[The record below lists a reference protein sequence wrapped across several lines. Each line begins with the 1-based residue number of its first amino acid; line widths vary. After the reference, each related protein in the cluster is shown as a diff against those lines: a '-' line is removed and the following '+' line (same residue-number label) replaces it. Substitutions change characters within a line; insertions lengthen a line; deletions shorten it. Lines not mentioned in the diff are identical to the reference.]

1 MPHRYYDIAEA
12 IGYVRGLL
20 DALKLFGEG
29 EQLSALF
36 QHVVSR
42 ITDEPESGY
51 PADLRNLIRSMSTD
65 GGFDWV
71 IENAMPFVKQT
82 LREDFSVM
90 DVEWA
95 DEPDVARG

>member
-1 MPHRYYDIAEA
+1 
-12 IGYVRGLL
+12 
-20 DALKLFGEG
+20 
-29 EQLSALF
+29 
-36 QHVVSR
+36 
-42 ITDEPESGY
+42 
-51 PADLRNLIRSMSTD
+51 MSTD